1 MIRKAVLF
9 LSFIL
14 IFSHLYAQPSYTI
27 NDYAGIHQAQLIS
40 NANQLSLLIYD
51 FSETGENF
59 QWDFYLTGI
68 SSQESLEY
76 IGSDESGYRESFLL
90 SCVLQGN
97 DPVSCAGLWDQLAQR
112 AIRNFKD
119 TLSFSG
125 ISLSNMTDIY
135 STTGDVLSLNMR
147 GMSVDLG
154 TGAMLPLA
162 VPFDEP
168 EIIYAFP
175 FTYGKSWTDQSRFVI
190 DLRPL
195 GQDFVYITNTSR
207 ESEVDGWGS
216 LRTPFRDFEEVIR
229 LKTTINYEDSLI
241 MGDDIMAIDRPQEII
256 YEWFSPEFGFPVY
269 KAVSTNIL
277 GLQVNSS
284 AQFADSLRCLEPSAI
299 FAFYPPLPQI
309 SEKQDSVEVNFYNL
323 SNNADVYHW
332 NFGDPGSASNISG
345 IKNPTHYYSQ
355 EGTYAV
361 QLVVQN
367 TLCDPQRNDTIA
379 LPISISKDNTA
390 INGLLSS
397 KVKVSPVPAQNRIKI
412 DVEKLLSNHFTVH
425 IFDLQGRLIKK
436 EELSGGKSFFIDIE
450 NLPNGLYVLSIQT
463 GDEIINKKIIKD

>member
-1 MIRKAVLF
+1 MFKKTALF

-14 IFSHLYAQPSYTI
+14 TFNQLIAQPSYTI
-27 NDYAGIHQAQLIS
+27 KDYAGLQQPQLMS

-76 IGSDESGYRESFLL
+76 IGSDASGYKESFLIT
-90 SCVLQGN
+90 CVLQGN
-97 DPVSCAGLWDQLAQR
+97 DPITCSGLWDQLAQR

-135 STTGDVLSLNMR
+135 STSGNILSLNMR
-147 GMSVDLG
+147 GMSVDMG
-154 TGAMLPLA
+154 TGALLPLA
-162 VPFDEP
+162 VPFEDP
-168 EIIYAFP
+168 ESIYEFP
-175 FTYGKSWTDQSRFVI
+175 LTYGKSWTDQSRFVI

-207 ESEVDGWGS
+207 EAEVDGWGS
-216 LRTPFRDFEEVIR
+216 LRTPFRDFDEVIR
-229 LKTTINYEDSLI
+229 LKTTVNYEDSLI

-269 KAVSTNIL
+269 KAVSTDIL
-277 GLQVNSS
+277 GLPVNSS

-309 SEKQDSVEVNFYNL
+309 SEEQDSVEVNFYNL

-345 IKNPTHYYSQ
+345 IKNPTHFYSQ

-367 TLCDPQRNDTIA
+367 TLCNPQRSDTVV

-390 INGLLSS
+390 INSPLAK
-397 KVKVSPVPAQNRIKI
+397 KVQISPVPAHHKIKL
-412 DVEKLLSNHFTVH
+412 DVEELQSNHFTVH
-425 IFDLQGRLIKK
+425 IFDLQGRQMIT
-436 EELSGGKSFFIDIE
+436 EEMSGRKSFFIDIE

-463 GDEIINKKIIKD
+463 GDEIINKKIIKN

>member
-1 MIRKAVLF
+1 MFRKAVLF

-14 IFSHLYAQPSYTI
+14 IFNHLHAQPSYTI

-76 IGSDESGYRESFLL
+76 IGSDESGYKESFLL

-112 AIRNFKD
+112 AKRNFSD
-119 TLSFSG
+119 TLRFSG

-135 STTGDVLSLNMR
+135 STSGNVLSLNMR

-168 EIIYAFP
+168 ETIYAFP
-175 FTYGKSWTDQSRFVI
+175 LTYGKSWTNLSRFVI

-207 ESEVDGWGS
+207 EAEVDGWGS

-229 LKTTINYEDSLI
+229 LKTTINYEDSVI
-241 MGDDIMAIDRPQEII
+241 MGDDIIAVDRPQEII
-256 YEWFSPEFGFPVY
+256 YEWFSPDFGFPVY
-269 KAVSTNIL
+269 KAVSTDIL
-277 GLQVNSS
+277 GLPVNSS
-284 AQFADSLRCLEPSAI
+284 AQFADSLRCLEPSAL

-309 SEKQDSVEVNFYNL
+309 TEEQDSVEVNFYNL
-323 SNNADVYHW
+323 SNNADAYYW
-332 NFGDPGSASNISG
+332 NFGDTESASNVSG
-345 IKNPTHYYSQ
+345 IKNPTHFYSQ

-361 QLVVQN
+361 RLVVQN
-367 TLCDPQRNDTIA
+367 TLCNPHGSDTIV

-390 INGLLSS
+390 INACFLRRYRSVLFRRTTKLILMS
-397 KVKVSPVPAQNRIKI
+397 KNC
-412 DVEKLLSNHFTVH
+412 
-425 IFDLQGRLIKK
+425 
-436 EELSGGKSFFIDIE
+436 
-450 NLPNGLYVLSIQT
+450 
-463 GDEIINKKIIKD
+463 